1 MSEKYALIWRK
12 SIYDN
17 EFRCT
22 KCGAKLMR
30 PGGRLGRAQ
39 ILPEHNVIC
48 ADCGYHVAVIRPY
61 DGPLEPGET
70 GGEWISEEGGELD
83 D

>member
-22 KCGAKLMR
+22 RCGAKLMKL
-30 PGGRLGRAQ
+30 GGRLGRAQ
-39 ILPEHNVIC
+39 ILPDGQTVIC
-48 ADCGYHVAVIRPY
+48 ADCGYHVAHI
-61 DGPLEPGET
+61 EPMGREANPH
-70 GGEWISEEGGELD
+70 GSIG
-83 D
+83 